1 VVGHLGNAPSCL
13 PVPSQADFFLP
24 HARWRM
30 AEGFH
35 PKPLPR
41 FYLFSRQGT
50 TTQCFTI
57 HKVVIPAR
65 IALAASSFAGKRSCS
80 AELRDNWWRI
90 TVSRRTLPGAGR
102 SCHILSLI
110 PQRSAAGRNCTRILD
125 VRSVALWILL
135 SYGSDKVEHRLRL
148 ALSRIWVAARRFGF
162 FTLRCKMVRRPGNA
176 PGWARKPT
184 DLQAASALY

>member
-1 VVGHLGNAPSCL
+1 MTGLAPASHWFERPAAQLLSVHRQLKAARLGLAPRSPRLTGAPLTLADLAIKVVGHLGNAPSCL

-80 AELRDNWWRI
+80 AELRDSLVE
-90 TVSRRTLPGAGR
+90 TVEIASTTACLQG
-102 SCHILSLI
+102 
-110 PQRSAAGRNCTRILD
+110 
-125 VRSVALWILL
+125 
-135 SYGSDKVEHRLRL
+135 RL
-148 ALSRIWVAARRFGF
+148 APQVHAPPKCCRQELHPHLS
-162 FTLRCKMVRRPGNA
+162 
-176 PGWARKPT
+176 
-184 DLQAASALY
+184 S

>member
-1 VVGHLGNAPSCL
+1 
-13 PVPSQADFFLP
+13 
-24 HARWRM
+24 M
-30 AEGFH
+30 
-35 PKPLPR
+35 
-41 FYLFSRQGT
+41 
-50 TTQCFTI
+50 
-57 HKVVIPAR
+57 VIPAR

-162 FTLRCKMVRRPGNA
+162 FTLRCMVRRLRIA
-176 PGWARKPT
+176 LSERKALARSTGEP
-184 DLQAASALY
+184 ASLTVYRRIGCGAWSCTK